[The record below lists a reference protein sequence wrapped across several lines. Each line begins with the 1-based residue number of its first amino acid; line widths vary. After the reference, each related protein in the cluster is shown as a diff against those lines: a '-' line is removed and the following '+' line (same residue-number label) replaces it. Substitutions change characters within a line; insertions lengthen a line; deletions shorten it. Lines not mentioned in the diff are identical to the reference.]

1 MNKGRRL
8 ATSVTL
14 VAGLLSVTLL
24 GGATLV
30 LEKTWHTAHR
40 SAEVSLERTARVVES
55 TVNRQL
61 LQVDIALA
69 SLPTLI
75 TALSRSNGDVTSEA
89 ANRLLR
95 GLNFQAYAFR
105 DILLVRP
112 DGTVWASARPR
123 PRSRALPINPG
134 ELSTGPGTGAIA
146 VNGPVRN
153 PLTGEWALFLSR
165 PVSLPGADTLLAVAE
180 VPLSTLGTLLAEAG
194 EAPGLRVMLER
205 DDGTLLASLP
215 HDELQIGK
223 VQPAAIGRL
232 SRDGTAVEVPGTPAG
247 TPMIAAARPSLYK
260 DITVALTLET
270 ATAMT
275 DWKRDRDRL
284 LAVVLLAEILVLA
297 SAGALH
303 AAFRRQRRLER
314 ERAVASTRLENAIE
328 AMSDG
333 FVMWD
338 ADDRLVTC
346 NQKYRE
352 LYAVSAPVIQVGA
365 HFEDVLRQGAALGQY
380 PNIGSD
386 VEAWLDHMIGWHRE
400 SQGSMERLLPDGRW
414 VLITE
419 RRTASGEIVGTR
431 TDITPIKT
439 ALSDLEAANERARHQ
454 NRLFDAAL
462 NNMSHGLLMAD
473 AGRHVIV
480 CNRRFMELFG
490 LAEADVAPGTHVAE
504 VYRAIVAR
512 GIWEAGTVDDIRR
525 RQEDLTL
532 AQRNGTFK
540 TSDADGATLSIT
552 QRPMDDGGFVAIY
565 EDVTEQQHAES
576 RIRFLAHHD
585 PLTRL
590 PNRILFRSRLEEM
603 LHASRTRGQGL
614 ALLYL
619 DLDKFKDVNDTLGH
633 PVGDALL
640 EAVGNRLRA
649 CLGDSIIV
657 ARLGGDEFAVA
668 CLSPDLPAEAARL
681 GERIIASLSA
691 PYGLDGRQVTVG
703 VSVGIAMATPD
714 IALDA
719 DTLLKNADM
728 ALYEA
733 KASGRG
739 VSRFFEPGIE
749 SKLYARL
756 ELERDLR
763 AALAAEQFELAY
775 QPVFDL
781 VADRVCGFE
790 ALIRWP
796 HPERGL
802 VSPAEFIPLAEETE
816 LIGEIGAFVLNRA
829 CADAARLPG
838 DVRIAVNL
846 SPVQL
851 RTDDIVDAVA
861 SALQRSGLDPRRLE
875 LEITESAL
883 LEDNERIATLLERLR
898 GLGTRLVL
906 DDFGTGYSSLSYL
919 RRFPFDK
926 IKIDQSFVREM
937 TTRSN
942 CVAIVGAVVGLAD
955 ELGMTAT
962 AEGVE
967 TADQLDLVRQV
978 GCLEA
983 QGYLLGRPKPIL
995 AAFELLR
1002 GAGSAKPTLPLA
1014 AVGS

>member
-1 MNKGRRL
+1 MSKGRRL
-8 ATSVTL
+8 ASAVTL
-14 VAGLLSVTLL
+14 GAGLVSVTLL
-24 GGATLV
+24 GGAALV
-30 LEKTWHTAHR
+30 LEKAWHTAR
-40 SAEVSLERTARVVES
+40 GSAEVNLERTARVVES

-75 TALSRSNGDVTSEA
+75 TALSRSNGDITADS

-95 GLNFQAYAFR
+95 GFNFQAYAFR
-105 DILLVRP
+105 DILLVHT

-123 PRSRALPINPG
+123 PRNRPLPVLPR
-134 ELSTGPGTGAIA
+134 ELDAGPEAGAIT
-146 VNGPVRN
+146 VSGPVRN

-165 PVSLPGADTLLAVAE
+165 SITLPGPGQLHAVAE
-180 VPLSTLGTLLAEAG
+180 VPIATLATLLAEAG
-194 EAPGLRVMLER
+194 EAPGLRVVLER
-205 DDGTLLASLP
+205 ANGALLASLP
-215 HDELQIGK
+215 HDELKIGK
-223 VQPAAIGRL
+223 IQAGAIGRL
-232 SRDGTAVEVPGTPAG
+232 RSDGEAFAMPETLVSAPT
-247 TPMIAAARPSLYK
+247 IAAARPTLYK
-260 DITVALTLET
+260 DITVGVTLET
-270 ATAMT
+270 SVAMA

-284 LAVVLLAEILVLA
+284 LAVVLLAELLVLA

-303 AAFRRQRRLER
+303 AALRRQRRLEE
-314 ERAVASTRLENAIE
+314 ERALATLRLENAIE

-352 LYAVSAPVIQVGA
+352 LYAVSAPVIHVGA
-365 HFEDVLRQGAALGQY
+365 RFEDILRQGAALGQY
-380 PNIGSD
+380 PNIGPD
-386 VEAWLDHMIGWHRE
+386 IDAWLDHMIAWHRN

-414 VLITE
+414 VLVTE

-431 TDITPIKT
+431 TDITPIKN
-439 ALSDLEAANERARHQ
+439 AVGELEAANERARHQ

-462 NNMSHGLLMAD
+462 NNMSHGLLMVD
-473 AGRHVIV
+473 SGRHVIV
-480 CNRRFMELFG
+480 CNRRFRELFG
-490 LAEADVAPGTHVAE
+490 LGEAEAQPGTSIAE
-504 VYRAIVAR
+504 VYRAIVSR
-512 GIWEAGTVDDIRR
+512 GIWGAETMDLIRR
-525 RQEDLTL
+525 RQAEF
-532 AQRNGTFK
+532 AKAGRNGTFK
-540 TSDADGATLSIT
+540 TSDADGSTLSIT
-552 QRPMDDGGFVAIY
+552 QRPMDEGGFVAIY

-585 PLTRL
+585 ALTRL

-603 LHASRTRGQGL
+603 LVASRTRAQGL

-649 CLGDSIIV
+649 CLRDSIIV

-668 CLSPDLPAEAARL
+668 CLSADLPAEAARL
-681 GERIIASLSA
+681 GERIIESLSA

-703 VSVGIAMATPD
+703 VSVGIAMATPEMD
-714 IALDA
+714 LDA

-739 VSRFFEPGIE
+739 VSCFFEPGIE
-749 SKLYARL
+749 SRLYARL

-775 QPVFDL
+775 QPIFDL
-781 VADRVCGFE
+781 GAERVCGFE
-790 ALIRWP
+790 ALIRWQ
-796 HPERGL
+796 HPARGC

-816 LIGEIGAFVLNRA
+816 LIDEIGGFVLNRA

-851 RTDDIVDAVA
+851 RNDDIVEVVS
-861 SALQRSGLDPRRLE
+861 SALARSGLDPRRLE

-883 LEDNERIATLLERLR
+883 LEDNERIASLLARLR
-898 GLGTRLVL
+898 SLGARLVL

-937 TTRSN
+937 TTRAN
-942 CVAIVGAVVGLAD
+942 CVAIVSAVVGLAD

-967 TADQLDLVRQV
+967 TQDQLDLVRQV

-995 AAFELLR
+995 AAFEILR
-1002 GAGSAKPTLPLA
+1002 GTGTPPPPASIA
-1014 AVGS
+1014 AVRA